1 MKIRLAELN
10 IEVHPHYAFAERFCA
25 EYLAQFDTPD
35 LTITVSPEEIDA
47 EKQASPYHPSDG
59 YAESICIYRK
69 IATALPRFGAFVF
82 HAAVLE
88 CDGRGFAF
96 AAQSGTG
103 KSTHARLWLKRFGS
117 RARMINGDKPIFRFV
132 DGAWRAYGTPW
143 CGKEHWGCNA
153 SVPLSGL
160 CFLERATENSIR
172 PLGGMDMLQRLF
184 LQVLTP
190 ADRATATVFLELLS
204 DMIDKTPCY
213 LLSCNMEDEAAAV
226 AYAGMTVDWKEK
238 NNG

>member
-10 IEVHPHYAFAERFCA
+10 IEVHPRYAHAQRLCA
-25 EYLAQFDTPD
+25 DYLADFDTPD
-35 LTITVSPEEIDA
+35 LTVTVSPEEIEA
-47 EKQASPYHPSDG
+47 EKQSSPHHPSDG
-59 YAESICIYRK
+59 YAESICVYRQ
-69 IATALPRFGAFVF
+69 IARELPRFGAFVF
-82 HAAVLE
+82 HAAVVE

-103 KSTHARLWLKRFGS
+103 KSTHVTLWKRRFGD
-117 RARMINGDKPIFRFV
+117 RVRIINGDKPILRFS
-132 DGAWRAYGTPW
+132 DGVWRAYGTPW

-160 CFLERATENSIR
+160 CFLERAPENAIR
-172 PLGGMDMLQRLF
+172 SLGGMEMLQRLF

-190 ADRATATVFLELLS
+190 ADKETATVFLELLS

-213 LLSCNMEDEAAAV
+213 LLSCNMEEEAAAV
-226 AYAGMTVDWKEK
+226 AYAGMNRE
-238 NNG
+238 